1 MNRLTTLNP
10 ANAAG
15 KTKTLFD
22 AVEKKLGIVPNMM
35 RTMGN
40 SAALLEGCL
49 NFGAA
54 LEKGRLGAKV
64 AELIAVVVAESN
76 GCDYCLAAHT
86 YIGKNLLKIDAG
98 TLSEARRG
106 SGSDARTDAI
116 LKFSKK
122 LVNKRGQVSDVDF
135 GDLKAAGVSEEEIAE
150 VIGQV
155 ALNIL
160 TNYFNIAVNT
170 ELEFP
175 KVESITVE
183 VVEG

>member
-15 KTKTLFD
+15 ETKTLFD
-22 AVEKKLGIVPNMM
+22 AIQKKLGVVPNMM

-40 SAALLEGCL
+40 SAALLKGSL
-49 NFGAA
+49 DFGAA

-64 AELIAVVVAESN
+64 GELIALAVAESN

-86 YIGKNLLKIDAG
+86 YIGRNLLKIDASA
-98 TLSEARRG
+98 LSEARRG

-122 LVNKRGQVSDVDF
+122 LVSKKGQVNDIDF

-150 VIGQV
+150 VIGHV

-160 TNYFNIAVNT
+160 TNYFNIAANT
-170 ELEFP
+170 EVDFP
-175 KVESITVE
+175 KVEPIAVDAVE
-183 VVEG
+183 V